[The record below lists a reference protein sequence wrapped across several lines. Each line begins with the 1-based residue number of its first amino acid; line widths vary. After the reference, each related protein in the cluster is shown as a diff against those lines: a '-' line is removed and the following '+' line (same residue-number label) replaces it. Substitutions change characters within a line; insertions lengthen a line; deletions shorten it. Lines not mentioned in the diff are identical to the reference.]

1 MSIVDH
7 LRDPD
12 SAEAIKQERMT
23 QIQLDQKAVYLE
35 HRTFLENYKKQRQ
48 KNSQKEENTQM

>member
-1 MSIVDH
+1 MEKVNMSIVDH

-23 QIQLDQKAVYLE
+23 QI
-35 HRTFLENYKKQRQ
+35 
-48 KNSQKEENTQM
+48 